1 MESRDAGEPQGALAL
16 EPEAD
21 RRWLLPRAAVWPLVI
36 MAVGVLVALFVR
48 APGLVIF
55 FAGYVW
61 LAFTALDVSLAAFV
75 LVASIPLGL
84 TLHGHTV
91 AYSDLMAIAMAL
103 GLLWKHRDAGLKQ
116 VAARVFPRAWAA
128 PLVALLFFAV
138 LSLLHAQSRLG
149 ATVKILELIEFFVV
163 IVAVAADMG
172 LSHKSWRLVMLAL
185 FISGAAMAVYGIV
198 QFLWALGPPSF
209 QVYSDHVR
217 ASGTYGQPNVFGAF
231 MEQLL
236 PLGIAIL
243 ILGPKAP
250 RARPWLTGAL
260 VLIALGVWVSF
271 SRGAWVA
278 DVAAIGL
285 MGLFVYANRRSVV
298 APYIGWGIVMPL
310 VLFGV
315 ATLLGKVHIA
325 PNFVAAHSK
334 HYSVGGRLAS
344 ITNGLHSY
352 DNQQRLLIWHSA
364 LTAIRQHLLTGVGMG
379 EFHNWIA
386 TRMPKGLV
394 GVPPQASNLYLE
406 IGADTGVFGIVAI
419 IWLQYRWFAQ
429 TVKAIWGRFG
439 SLDPWFYALAIGSL
453 GIFTAF
459 SVHNLVD
466 YMIDHGVIVPLLL
479 AMGVIAA
486 IVREGTRPPAAAAAP
501 PQPEGAEHA

>member
-1 MESRDAGEPQGALAL
+1 MESGEANELQGALTL
-16 EPEAD
+16 EPEGG
-21 RRWLLPRAAVWPLVI
+21 RGWLLPRVAVRPLVI
-36 MAVGVLVALFVR
+36 MAVGILVALLVR
-48 APGLVIF
+48 TPGLVIF

-84 TLHGHTV
+84 TLHGHSV
-91 AYSDLMAIAMAL
+91 NYSDLMAIVMAL
-103 GLLWKHRDAGLKQ
+103 GLLWKHRNVGLKQ

-138 LSLLHAQSRLG
+138 VSLVHAQSRLG
-149 ATVKILELIEFFVV
+149 ATVKILELVEFFVV

-172 LSHKSWRLVMLAL
+172 LAHKSWRLVMLAL
-185 FISGAAMAVYGIV
+185 FVSGAAMAVYGIV

-209 QVYSDHVR
+209 QVYTDHVR

-250 RARPWLTGAL
+250 RARPWLLGTI
-260 VLIALGVWVSF
+260 VLLALGVWVSF

-298 APYIGWGIVMPL
+298 APYIGWGIAMPVVM
-310 VLFGV
+310 FGV
-315 ATLLGKVHIA
+315 ATLLGKIHIA
-325 PNFVAAHSK
+325 PNIHFLQSK

-344 ITNGLHSY
+344 ITNGINSY
-352 DNQQRLLIWHSA
+352 DNQQRLLIWRSA

-419 IWLQYRWFAQ
+419 VWLQYRWFAQ

-439 SLDPWFYALAIGSL
+439 SLDPWFYALAVGSL

-486 IVREGTRPPAAAAAP
+486 IVREGTTRSAAAAAP
-501 PQPEGAEHA
+501 STPKGVEGA

>member
-1 MESRDAGEPQGALAL
+1 MESREANEPQGNLVSD
-16 EPEAD
+16 PGG
-21 RRWLLPRAAVWPLVI
+21 RRWLLPRAAVWPLVV
-36 MAVGVLVALFVR
+36 MAVGVLVALLVR
-48 APGLVIF
+48 TPGLVVF

-84 TLHGHTV
+84 TLHGHSV
-91 AYSDLMAIAMAL
+91 NYSDLMAIVMAL
-103 GLLWKHRDAGLKQ
+103 GLLWKHRDVGVKQ
-116 VAARVFPRAWAA
+116 LAARVFPRAWAA

-149 ATVKILELIEFFVV
+149 ATVKILELVEFFVV

-250 RARPWLTGAL
+250 RARPWLLGTI
-260 VLIALGVWVSF
+260 VLLALGVWVSF

-285 MGLFVYANRRSVV
+285 MGLFVYANRRQLV
-298 APYIGWGIVMPL
+298 APYIGWGIVMP
-310 VLFGV
+310 VVMFGV
-315 ATLLGKVHIA
+315 ATLLGKIHIA
-325 PNFVAAHSK
+325 PNFVVANSK

-344 ITNGLHSY
+344 ITNGINSY
-352 DNQQRLLIWHSA
+352 DNQQRLLIWRSA
-364 LTAIRQHLLTGVGMG
+364 LTAIHQHLLTGVGMG

-439 SLDPWFYALAIGSL
+439 SLDPWFYALAVGSL

-486 IVREGTRPPAAAAAP
+486 IVREGTTSSAAAAAP
-501 PQPEGAEHA
+501 STPEGAERA

>member
-1 MESRDAGEPQGALAL
+1 MEERGANEPAAALPS
-16 EPEAD
+16 EPG
-21 RRWLLPRAAVWPLVI
+21 RGWLLPRAAAWPLVI
-36 MAVGVLVALFVR
+36 MALGVLMALLVR
-48 APGLVIF
+48 TPGLVIF
-55 FAGYVW
+55 FVGYVW

-84 TLHGHTV
+84 TLHGHSV
-91 AYSDLMAIAMAL
+91 NYSDLMAIVMAL
-103 GLLWKHRDAGLKQ
+103 GLLWKYRDVGLKQ

-149 ATVKILELIEFFVV
+149 ATVKILELVEFFVV

-172 LSHKSWRLVMLAL
+172 LAHKSWRLVMLAL
-185 FISGAAMAVYGIV
+185 FISGGAMAVYGIV
-198 QFLWALGPPSF
+198 QFLWALGSPSF
-209 QVYSDHVR
+209 LVYSDHMR

-236 PLGIAIL
+236 PLGLAIL
-243 ILGPKAP
+243 VLGPKAP
-250 RARPWLTGAL
+250 RARPWLLATI
-260 VLIALGVWVSF
+260 VLLALGVWVSF

-285 MGLFVYANRRSVV
+285 MGLFVYANRRQLV
-298 APYIGWGIVMPL
+298 APYIGWGIAMPL
-310 VLFGV
+310 VMFGV
-315 ATLLGKVHIA
+315 ANLLGKVHIV
-325 PNFVAAHSK
+325 PNIALAHSK
-334 HYSVGGRLAS
+334 HYSVGGRLTS
-344 ITNGLHSY
+344 ITNGINSY
-352 DNQQRLLIWHSA
+352 DNQQRLLIWRSA
-364 LTAIRQHLLTGVGMG
+364 LTAIREHLLTGVGMG

-406 IGADTGVFGIVAI
+406 IGADTGIFGIVAI

-439 SLDPWFYALAIGSL
+439 DLDPWFYALAVGSL

-486 IVREGTRPPAAAAAP
+486 IVREAKTPSTAAATP
-501 PQPEGAEHA
+501 SVPEGAERA

>member
-1 MESRDAGEPQGALAL
+1 MESGEANELQGALTL
-16 EPEAD
+16 EPEGG
-21 RRWLLPRAAVWPLVI
+21 RGWLLPRVAVRPLVI
-36 MAVGVLVALFVR
+36 MAVGILVALLVR
-48 APGLVIF
+48 TPGLVIF

-84 TLHGHTV
+84 TLHGHSV
-91 AYSDLMAIAMAL
+91 NYSDLMAIVMAL
-103 GLLWKHRDAGLKQ
+103 GLLWKHRNVGLKQ

-138 LSLLHAQSRLG
+138 VSLVHAQSRLG
-149 ATVKILELIEFFVV
+149 ATVKILELVEFFVV

-172 LSHKSWRLVMLAL
+172 LAHKSWRLVMLAL
-185 FISGAAMAVYGIV
+185 FVSGAAMAVYGIV

-209 QVYSDHVR
+209 QVYTDHVR

-250 RARPWLTGAL
+250 RARPWLLGTI
-260 VLIALGVWVSF
+260 VLLALGVWVSF

-298 APYIGWGIVMPL
+298 APYIGWGIAMPVVM
-310 VLFGV
+310 FGV
-315 ATLLGKVHIA
+315 ATLLGKIHIA
-325 PNFVAAHSK
+325 PNIHFLQSK

-344 ITNGLHSY
+344 ITNGINSY
-352 DNQQRLLIWHSA
+352 DNQQRLLIWRSA

-419 IWLQYRWFAQ
+419 VWLQYRWFAQ

-439 SLDPWFYALAIGSL
+439 SLDPWFYALAVGSL

-486 IVREGTRPPAAAAAP
+486 IVREETTRSAAAAAP
-501 PQPEGAEHA
+501 STPKGVEGA